1 MTFEQYIDLK
11 NTATQAGLGD
21 HSSLKQ
27 LLHLLQAKELAKKQ
41 FRVYLSKMNEWELNC
56 AKTVR
61 ECIEK
66 CSESDTGR
74 SEINGT
80 E

>member
-1 MTFEQYIDLK
+1 M
-11 NTATQAGLGD
+11 
-21 HSSLKQ
+21 
-27 LLHLLQAKELAKKQ
+27 QAKELAKKQ